1 MRKYEATFIFEPE
14 EEVFKAS
21 KETVTKEMEKAG
33 AKLLST
39 TDMGERELAYEI
51 KKKSNGHYVLFEI
64 ETNPENLKPLDKVF
78 KLQAGILKYLFV
90 KKN

>member
-14 EEVFKAS
+14 EEVFKTN
-21 KETVTKEMEKAG
+21 KETVTKELEKAG

-51 KKKSNGHYVLFEI
+51 KKKSKGHYLLFEI
-64 ETNPENLKPLDKVF
+64 ETNPESLKPLEKTF

>member
-1 MRKYEATFIFEPE
+1 MRKYEATFIFLPE
-14 EEVFKAS
+14 DEVFNTS

-33 AKLLST
+33 VKLLST

-51 KKKSNGHYVLFEI
+51 KKKSKGHYLLFEI
-64 ETNPENLKPLDKVF
+64 ESNPESLKPLYKTF